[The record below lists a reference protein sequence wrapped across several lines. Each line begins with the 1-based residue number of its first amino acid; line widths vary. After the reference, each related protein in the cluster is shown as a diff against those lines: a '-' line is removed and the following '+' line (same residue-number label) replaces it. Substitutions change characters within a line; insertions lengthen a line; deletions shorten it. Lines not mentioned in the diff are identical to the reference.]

1 MRTPTRG
8 PLEQDPA
15 PPPSTIEAGRREQD
29 LIVIPEAERPR
40 RWGVVGAV
48 IAGVLA
54 LILVAAL
61 AAYGIGQRNRADD
74 LEAQLTGT
82 IDDQDAL
89 VEANTALRDSN
100 VVLQERVGALE
111 GDVRRARRGRDVA
124 AASTQEARGKLREAR
139 DALDQ
144 ERARFRSFMGPPVG
158 DGPHTGRLIAV
169 GADQSPARVTTDLGR
184 WFTGAAATQAAIA
197 DGVIDEGQTRR
208 RYFRTDA
215 TTWRTL
221 SLDPAATVT
230 VLRWHGRGTVAIST
244 AELQRLSRIDSR
256 RARSVMHDPFRI
268 TVREGSITA
277 LRQLRYR

>member
-1 MRTPTRG
+1 
-8 PLEQDPA
+8 
-15 PPPSTIEAGRREQD
+15 
-29 LIVIPEAERPR
+29 
-40 RWGVVGAV
+40 VVGAV

-144 ERARFRSFMGPPVG
+144 ERARFRSFMGSPVG

-184 WFTGAAATQAAIA
+184 WLTGAAATQAAIA